1 MWKIYRGPSIGV
13 RHRKYW
19 SVSLVV
25 AAVVAVAALLIL
37 GLSDGRSAQ
46 AQTTSAVVVGA
57 GDISSC
63 TSTGDEATAKLLGSI
78 SGKVFTAGDNA
89 YTEGSPTQYANCYD
103 NYRLSDGSIFDTA
116 RTNWWGQYKA
126 RTMPAVGNH
135 EYRTTGASGYFD
147 YFGAAAGEPGKGYY
161 SYNLSQGTWHIVV
174 LDSECKYW
182 ATGYIDGPSQCS
194 SQRQANMIA
203 WLKADLAANSTTV
216 CTLAYFHQPRF
227 SSGFGGNDLST
238 QPIWDA
244 LYAAKADVVI
254 SGHDHNYERFAR
266 QTPKGALDTSR
277 GIREFVVGTGG
288 ASHGGIGTI
297 KANSQV
303 RNTTT
308 YGVLKLT
315 LNSASYSWKFVPV
328 AGKTFTDS
336 GTTSC
341 ST

>member
-1 MWKIYRGPSIGV
+1 MWKMYRGPSIRV

-19 SVSLVV
+19 SVSLVL
-25 AAVVAVAALLIL
+25 ATGAVATLLVL

-46 AQTTSAVVVGA
+46 AQTTPAAVVVGA

-78 SGKVFTAGDNA
+78 SGTVFTAGDNA
-89 YTEGSPTQYANCYD
+89 YTEGSLAQYNTCYGP
-103 NYRLSDGSIFDTA
+103 S
-116 RTNWWGQYKA
+116 WGQFKA

-135 EYRTTGASGYFD
+135 EYRTPGASGYFD
-147 YFGAAAGEPGKGYY
+147 YFGAAAGERGKGYY
-161 SYNLSQGTWHIVV
+161 SYNKGAWHIVA
-174 LDSECKYW
+174 LNSECNYW
-182 ATGYIDGPSQCS
+182 ATGFINGPSQCS
-194 SQRQANMIA
+194 SQQQADMIA
-203 WLKADLAANSTTV
+203 WLKADLAANPTT

-227 SSGFGGNDLST
+227 SSGFGGNNLST

-266 QTPKGALDTSR
+266 QSPSGALDTSR

-308 YGVLKLT
+308 YGVLQLT
-315 LNSASYSWKFVPV
+315 LKSASYGWKFVPV

-336 GTTSC
+336 GTTTC
-341 ST
+341 SS

>member
-13 RHRKYW
+13 SHRKGTYW
-19 SVSLVV
+19 SVSLVG
-25 AAVVAVAALLIL
+25 AAVVAVAALLVL

-46 AQTTSAVVVGA
+46 AQTTTAAVVVGA

-78 SGKVFTAGDNA
+78 SGTVFTVGDNA
-89 YTEGSPTQYANCYD
+89 YTEGSLAQYNNCYKP
-103 NYRLSDGSIFDTA
+103 T
-116 RTNWWGQYKA
+116 WGAYKA

-135 EYRTTGASGYFD
+135 EYRTPGASGYFD
-147 YFGAAAGEPGKGYY
+147 YWNGAANQTGPAGDRDKGYY
-161 SYNLSQGTWHIVV
+161 SYNLGAWHIVV

-182 ATGYIDGPSQCS
+182 ATGFIDGPSQCS
-194 SQRQANMIA
+194 SQRQADMIA
-203 WLKADLAANSTTV
+203 WLKADLAAHSTTT

-303 RNTTT
+303 RNTST

>member
-13 RHRKYW
+13 RPRKGTYW

-25 AAVVAVAALLIL
+25 AAGAVAALLIL
-37 GLSDGRSAQ
+37 GLSDGRTAQ
-46 AQTTSAVVVGA
+46 AQTTTAAVVVGA
-57 GDISSC
+57 GDIASC

-78 SGKVFTAGDNA
+78 SGTVFTAGDNA
-89 YTEGSPTQYANCYD
+89 YTEGSLDQYNTCYGP
-103 NYRLSDGSIFDTA
+103 S
-116 RTNWWGQYKA
+116 WGQFKA

-135 EYRTTGASGYFD
+135 EYRTPGASGYFD
-147 YFGAAAGEPGKGYY
+147 YFGAAAGERGKGYY
-161 SYNLSQGTWHIVV
+161 SYNRGAWHIVA
-174 LDSECKYW
+174 LNSECNYW
-182 ATGYIDGPSQCS
+182 ATGFINGPSQCS
-194 SQRQANMIA
+194 SQQQADMIA
-203 WLKADLAANSTTV
+203 WLKADLAANPTT

-227 SSGFGGNDLST
+227 SSGFGGNNLST

-266 QTPKGALDTSR
+266 QTPSGALDTSR

-315 LNSASYSWKFVPV
+315 LKSASYRWKFVPE

-336 GTTSC
+336 GTTTC
-341 ST
+341 SS

>member
-1 MWKIYRGPSIGV
+1 MWKMYRGPSIRVG
-13 RHRKYW
+13 HHKGTYW

-25 AAVVAVAALLIL
+25 AAGALAALLVL

-63 TSTGDEATAKLLGSI
+63 NTTGDTATAKLLDSI
-78 SGKVFTAGDNA
+78 AGTVVALGDNA
-89 YTEGSPTQYANCYD
+89 YEEGSLAQYNNCYGPTWG
-103 NYRLSDGSIFDTA
+103 RHIT
-116 RTNWWGQYKA
+116 RT
-126 RTMPAVGNH
+126 RPAVGNH
-135 EYRTTGASGYFD
+135 EYRTGPYPPGASGYFD
-147 YFGAAAGEPGKGYY
+147 YFGAQAGEPSEGYY
-161 SYNLSQGTWHIVV
+161 SYDRGAWHIVV
-174 LDSECKYW
+174 LNSECLYW
-182 ATGYIDGPSQCS
+182 PDGSKDGPSECS
-194 SQRQANMIA
+194 SQREADMIE
-203 WLKADLAANSTTV
+203 WLKANLAANPTA

-227 SSGFGGNDLST
+227 SSGSGGNALET

-244 LYAAKADVVI
+244 LYAANADVVL
-254 SGHDHNYERFAR
+254 SAHDHIYERFAP
-266 QTPKGALDTSR
+266 QTPNGTLNTAR

-288 ASHGGIGTI
+288 KNHGGIGTI

-308 YGVLKLT
+308 FGVLKLR
-315 LNSASYSWKFVPV
+315 LNATSYSWKFVPV

-341 ST
+341 H